1 MIPYFDGFNLS
12 KHVIILDDVKYD
24 YAPESIQFGYGD
36 GYGVVGD
43 TVLTAGLSRVSQVQT
58 VSSTD
63 GWWSVNSGDTDPTN
77 KLTSNSVSTKMAW
90 NCNWNQNSPMNVCM
104 RDHLMGLSSTQRP
117 FWIQFDEEMS
127 REGEK
132 LYPIDA
138 TGERFQLPTYPVAYF
153 TTASD
158 TADKSYNVF
167 PYIQIFD
174 ETDTLLS
181 QPVLI
186 NKDTGLIVTEVPQTY
201 IKVKYLWRA
210 FVRVKAISLD
220 NIQWSQ
226 NIYGGTVSFEQV
238 ATEPVVDRFDNKYV
252 IDNCIRYDEDIDTTD
267 DSLLERTNCPCLHT
281 DVLNITKASTTST
294 CLSTDDL
301 YNTGAISIPAN
312 HYVTGVEILD
322 FVGGRQLHCVTPL
335 NETVVKSRLKFG
347 AGSSPAFS
355 SFYEKQT
362 QTDALQNHAIINA
375 TDVPASAT
383 DISFGGRFDLFG
395 KPIGVYKGADLLS
408 GILFNNVITVPSTS
422 NCGAY
427 LGSLSATITNGLT
440 AVTKKNAGVVSPTS
454 SGAYSLAGTTATLPM
469 VELTDS
475 AASAAIL
482 EAYTDGNLTFNV
494 TGPAGARMTTIRLQ
508 LSITLEST
516 AVQQGRT
523 YILETSIG
531 QVTVAGD
538 AITKTI
544 TLDKTF
550 IVPLTSGS
558 GTLVVPLY
566 YYAKAS
572 FAANAPGQT
581 TTYKAKVSG
590 SLTYTLGYGCAS
602 SPTINNFGVRIYH
615 APSCPTVFKYHTT
628 SEASGSA
635 NSLLLG
641 NNGSVLESSDGTT
654 TGSGEVFLRDY
665 DFPLFEDDSIMVG
678 AIARFMARRV
688 GAPSAATNLI
698 TNGNFSA
705 GNTGFTSEY
714 TYNGVDGFGN
724 LDEGSYGIVT
734 NPNTIHS
741 LWYGFTD
748 HTTGTNPNMMVVNGE
763 QGIATVEEDWDISVT
778 PTSGTATESN
788 PASLN
793 TTHTITATYIGSSP
807 TPPEY
812 VVVGVPT
819 SFLCDCELTEFLV
832 EPDHTCIVSFTNTL
846 GDSYTYNGPGD
857 PVVFRSFYREI
868 TIPLVS
874 GVGTRVFDMDT
885 TASWTNSTIT
895 EVIMTHT
902 VGEIEFVSSDIF
914 PTEYFWR
921 QVPTLT
927 PLTTYTFEYYARKI
941 NSAVTPNAD
950 PTVRVKINGTTVSNT
965 TITSTS
971 SWTKVSFNYT
981 TGAGTSYDIRMSMPN
996 GSLPGN
1002 DVAIDDISLTGP
1014 SGVGSMFLHLSTEE
1028 SGNPSKQF
1036 TLPTSSEWVSYQLGS
1051 DTDFWGYGAGFTEIP
1066 RDYPTATG
1074 VDMNNFT
1081 GTSLVFENNVGG
1093 YYEFKDIKLQFFMLN
1108 NCNEGIILE

>member
-24 YAPESIQFGYGD
+24 CAPESIQFGYGD

-63 GWWSVNSGDTDPTN
+63 GWWSVDSGDTDPTN

-158 TADKSYNVF
+158 TADKSYNIF

-181 QPVLI
+181 QPILI
-186 NKDTGLIVTEVPQTY
+186 NKDTGLIVTQVPQTY

-252 IDNCIRYDEDIDTTD
+252 IDNCIRYDEDIDAID

-281 DVLNITKASTTST
+281 DVLDITKASTVST
-294 CLSTDDL
+294 CLSTDDM
-301 YNTGAISIPAN
+301 YNTGSVNIPTN
-312 HYVTGVEILD
+312 HYITGVEILN

-335 NETVVKSRLKFG
+335 SETVVKSRLKFG
-347 AGSSPAFS
+347 VGTSPVFS

-362 QTDALQNHAIINA
+362 QTDALQNHAVINT

-383 DISFGGRFDLFG
+383 DISFGGQFDLFG
-395 KPIGVYKGADLLS
+395 KPIGVYKGADLIS
-408 GILFNNVITVPSTS
+408 GILFNNVITVPGTS

-427 LGSLSATITNGLT
+427 LGTLSATITNGLT
-440 AVTKKNAGVVSPTS
+440 AVTKKDAGVVSPTS

-494 TGPAGARMTTIRLQ
+494 TGPVGARMTTIRLQ

-550 IVPLTSGS
+550 VVPLTSGS

-581 TTYKAKVSG
+581 TSYKAKVSG

-602 SPTINNFGVRIYH
+602 SPTVNNFGVRIYH
-615 APSCPTVFKYHTT
+615 APSCPTVFKYHTVT
-628 SEASGSA
+628 AETGSSIGTPLSGV
-635 NSLLLG
+635 
-641 NNGSVLESSDGTT
+641 NGGVLQSSNGTT
-654 TGSGEVFLRDY
+654 SGAGEVFLREY
-665 DFPLFEDDSIMVG
+665 DFPVFEGTSIMVG
-678 AIARFMARRV
+678 AMARFMARRV
-688 GAPSAATNLI
+688 GAPPAAVNLATNG
-698 TNGNFSA
+698 TFSS

-714 TYNGVDGFGN
+714 TYNAVDGSGN
-724 LDEGSYGIVT
+724 LAEGAYGIVT
-734 NPNTIHS
+734 NPSSIHS

-763 QGIATVEEDWDISVT
+763 QGIATIADDWDISVT
-778 PTSGTATESN
+778 PTSGTDTQPTAAALS
-788 PASLN
+788 
-793 TTHTITATYIGSSP
+793 TTHTITATYIGSNP

-812 VVVGVPT
+812 VVLSVST
-819 SFLCDCELTEFLV
+819 YFHCTYDLV
-832 EPDHTCIVSFTNTL
+832 FFIPDDFSTTASVSNTL
-846 GDSYTYNGPGD
+846 GDSHSFVGLADPGFSKSFSTQISI
-857 PVVFRSFYREI
+857 PVVA
-868 TIPLVS
+868 
-874 GVGTRVFDMDT
+874 GVGTKVFDMNT
-885 TASWTNSTIT
+885 NVSWTNFNIP

-902 VGEIEFVSSDIF
+902 VTDVEFVSSDIF
-914 PTEYFWR
+914 PTKYFWR

-927 PLTTYTFEYYARKI
+927 PFTTYTFEYYARKI
-941 NSAVTPNAD
+941 NSASSPNAS
-950 PTVRVKINGTTVSNT
+950 PTVRTKINGVTVDNT

-971 SWTKVSFNYT
+971 SWTKVTFNYT
-981 TGAGTSYDIRMSMPN
+981 TGAGTSYDIRLSMPN
-996 GSLPGN
+996 GSIPGN
-1002 DVAIDDISLTGP
+1002 DLAIDDISLSGP
-1014 SGVGSMFLHLSTEE
+1014 SGLGSMFLHLLVED

-1036 TLPTSSEWVSYQLGS
+1036 TLPTNSEWVSYQLGS
-1051 DTDFWGYGAGFTEIP
+1051 ETDFWTYGAGFAEIP

-1074 VDMNNFT
+1074 ADMNNFT
-1081 GTSLVFENNVGG
+1081 GTSLAFENNVGG